1 MVKDKGKRS
10 FKDELLENIAIIL
23 LIIGFVAAFAM
34 IPYIAIKYHAKG
46 IQTEKQYLSDGY
58 HIADIT
64 IDGYTNRS
72 YAIDDEQLDAYIS
85 GKEKISVKDISSGDT
100 EIIKTST
107 ISSFSVKNE
116 DHIKRKGEKDYE
128 T

>member
-1 MVKDKGKRS
+1 MSKDKKKRLS
-10 FKDELLENIAIIL
+10 KNEIVGNIVFIL
-23 LIIGFVAAFAM
+23 FAIGFVV
-34 IPYIAIKYHAKG
+34 AISAILCMAINYYAKC

-64 IDGYTNRS
+64 IDGYTSRS
-72 YAIDDEQLDAYIS
+72 YAIDDEQLNAYIS

-100 EIIKTST
+100 RIIKTNK
-107 ISSFSVKNE
+107 ISSFWVKNE
-116 DHIKRKGEKDYE
+116 DDKKGGKNNE

>member
-1 MVKDKGKRS
+1 MVKDKERRLS
-10 FKDELLENIAIIL
+10 KDKFLENIAIIL
-23 LIIGFVAAFAM
+23 LIIGFVVVFAT
-34 IPYIAIKYHAKG
+34 IPYTAIKYHAKC

-64 IDGYTNRS
+64 IDGYTSRS

-100 EIIKTST
+100 RIIKTNK
-107 ISSFSVKNE
+107 ISSFLVKNE
-116 DHIKRKGEKDYE
+116 DDKKGGKNNE

>member
-1 MVKDKGKRS
+1 MVKDKERRLS
-10 FKDELLENIAIIL
+10 KDKFLENIAIIL
-23 LIIGFVAAFAM
+23 LIIGYVVIFAT
-34 IPYIAIKYHAKG
+34 IPYTAIKYHAKC

-64 IDGYTNRS
+64 IDGCISRS

-100 EIIKTST
+100 KIIKTST

-116 DHIKRKGEKDYE
+116 DHIKRKGGKDYE

>member
-23 LIIGFVAAFAM
+23 LIIGFVVAFAM

-58 HIADIT
+58 HIEDIT